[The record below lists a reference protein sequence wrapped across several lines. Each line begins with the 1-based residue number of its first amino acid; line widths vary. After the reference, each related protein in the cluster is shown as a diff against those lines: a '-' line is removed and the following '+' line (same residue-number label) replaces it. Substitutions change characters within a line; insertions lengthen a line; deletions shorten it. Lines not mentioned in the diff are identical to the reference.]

1 MENIKFYLIKG
12 GRILQNMILK
22 DIISAKA
29 IKDELFL
36 LRTNVK
42 SLMLSWRITRTPYLL
57 SIILVYFS
65 YIAMPGLTFHSLP
78 EYEESVVSLIGYAN
92 LGISLVTFSL
102 LAIRRVLDVNQKW
115 ISGFVIVAGIYT
127 LYTNYLNYLPPILEV
142 TYTEDSLITNMS
154 VNLNILVVG
163 LLILSLFPS
172 NECNNDYGL
181 SNCIEKVGSS
191 FIRIDYGGFEQF
203 LDEFSLYK
211 ILPILKKIL
220 SLELF
225 NWKGRISRGELIYYY
240 IVYQFMVLLLVILI
254 YSIGTILPTIFLK
267 NIFLSSIVA
276 IFVIWCFIYLL
287 KVLIQRLHDSYSSAF
302 WLFGVFIPYVNVYV
316 LYLIL
321 FKGSWQYIDA
331 SIIGDNIS
339 H

>member
-92 LGISLVTFSL
+92 LGISLVIFSL

-321 FKGSWQYIDA
+321 FKGSWRYIDA
-331 SIIGDNIS
+331 SIISDNIS